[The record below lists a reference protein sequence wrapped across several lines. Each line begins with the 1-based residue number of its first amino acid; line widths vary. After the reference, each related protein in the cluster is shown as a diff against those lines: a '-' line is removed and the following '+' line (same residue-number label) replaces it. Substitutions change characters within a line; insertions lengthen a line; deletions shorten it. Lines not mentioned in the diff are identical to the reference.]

1 MQHSPQ
7 EIKTRL
13 DRVVDTDGNVLDM
26 PAVLEAVTIL
36 ERLPITKEA
45 LEKTRLG
52 KTINLLRKKTKN
64 EELAKRAKGL
74 VKKWQKLV
82 INHLETLRN
91 ADSPINGSG
100 LSSPQING
108 TVRDPEKPASPSV
121 DRAGKSKILEGKKRG
136 VKRKRNSCSSSENS
150 PVVSSRSDDCE
161 SHPGTPN
168 SGLLPLIKDIHNK
181 GNISSVSPSQPP
193 TPHSGDKSTL
203 SLQNPGD
210 SNVLSVDSRIESQP
224 SVKTLDEL
232 NSESTVATMESSWND
247 QSSDVPVNLPC
258 SSQKMFENQTDT
270 SEGVLLQIN
279 ETSSGYNNKSD
290 SVSCSHDEDKREVN
304 MLPEH
309 PVEQEMPTT
318 PVAKEFVLDV
328 NVEANG
334 VTGRF
339 GDDGAWYDWTE
350 VMPAGDGVLQ
360 VLPYVILE

>member
-1 MQHSPQ
+1 M
-7 EIKTRL
+7 
-13 DRVVDTDGNVLDM
+13 
-26 PAVLEAVTIL
+26 
-36 ERLPITKEA
+36 
-45 LEKTRLG
+45 G
-52 KTINLLRKKTKN
+52 KTINLLRKKTNN

-108 TVRDPEKPASPSV
+108 TIRDAEKPASPSV

-136 VKRKRNSCSSSENS
+136 VKRKHNSCSSSENS
-150 PVVSSRSDDCE
+150 PVVFLKSDDCE

-168 SGLLPLIKDIHNK
+168 SGQDSGLGSQRNCEGSLPQIKNVQNK
-181 GNISSVSPSQPP
+181 GNVSSVSSPQPY
-193 TPHSGDKSTL
+193 TPQSGDKNTL
-203 SLQNPGD
+203 SLQSPED
-210 SNVLSVDSRIESQP
+210 SNILSVDSGIDSQL

-232 NSESTVATMESSWND
+232 NNESSAVNTESKWRD
-247 QSSDVPVNLPC
+247 KQLSETVNLSC
-258 SSQKMFENQTDT
+258 ISQEIHENQTDT
-270 SEGVLLQIN
+270 REHFLSQSAEIASESN
-279 ETSSGYNNKSD
+279 NTSETVNYSPDDNTT
-290 SVSCSHDEDKREVN
+290 EVN
-304 MLPEH
+304 MLQEL
-309 PVEQEMPTT
+309 PVEQEISTS

-339 GDDGAWYDWTE
+339 GGDGAWYNWTE
-350 VMPAGDGVLQ
+350 AMPSSDGALQ

>member
-82 INHLETLRN
+82 MNHLETLRN

-150 PVVSSRSDDCE
+150 PVVFSKSDDCE

-168 SGLLPLIKDIHNK
+168 SGVLPQIKDIHNQ
-181 GNISSVSPSQPP
+181 GNISTVSPSQPP
-193 TPHSGDKSTL
+193 TPQSGDKSTL
-203 SLQNPGD
+203 SLQSPEE
-210 SNVLSVDSRIESQP
+210 SNILSVDSGIESQL

-232 NSESTVATMESSWND
+232 NIESGVATTESNWND
-247 QSSDVPVNLPC
+247 QSSDVPENLPC
-258 SSQKMFENQTDT
+258 SSQKMHENVTDT
-270 SEGVLLQIN
+270 GEGVSLQFYK
-279 ETSSGYNNKSD
+279 TSSGYNKSN
-290 SVSCSHDEDKREVN
+290 SVSSSHDDDTTEVN
-304 MLPEH
+304 ILSDH
-309 PVEQEMPTT
+309 PVEHEIPTS
-318 PVAKEFVLDV
+318 PVAREFVLDV
-328 NVEANG
+328 NVQANG

-339 GDDGAWYDWTE
+339 GDDGSWYDWTE
-350 VMPAGDGVLQ
+350 VMPSSDGALQ